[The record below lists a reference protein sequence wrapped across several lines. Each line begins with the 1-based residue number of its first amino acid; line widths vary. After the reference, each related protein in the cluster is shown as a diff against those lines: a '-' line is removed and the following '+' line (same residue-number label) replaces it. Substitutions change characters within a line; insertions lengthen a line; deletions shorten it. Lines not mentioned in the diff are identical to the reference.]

1 MTFVKEDALL
11 PEGFRDLLPPDAGRE
26 AAVVEGL
33 MGSFARHGY
42 DRVKPPLMEFE
53 TSLLTGAGAAMS
65 AHIFRLMDPVSQRM
79 MGLRAD
85 MTPQVA
91 RIAAAR
97 LAGVARPL
105 RLSYAGQV
113 LRVRGTAL
121 QPGRQL
127 GQVGAELI
135 GAEGPAADAEAIV
148 VAAEGLAA
156 VGIGAITVDLNIATL
171 VPGVAASLGLAAD
184 KAAALTL
191 ALDRRDAGEC
201 RRLLGRDVALIDRLL
216 AVSGEAGTA
225 LKALAA
231 IDLPADAAASREE
244 LVAVVDAVRRAA
256 PELTLT
262 VDPLEHRGFEYHTGV
277 GFSLFAPS
285 ARGELG
291 RGGRYLSAA
300 GDPSTGFSLYLDAVL
315 QALPAAARMRRIYL
329 PAGSDRARGAAL
341 RADGWITIAGLAPSR
356 DNAAEAKRLG
366 CDHWLDGDRPLPV

>member
-26 AAVVEGL
+26 AAVVEAL
-33 MGSFARHGY
+33 MGCFGRHGY

-53 TSLLTGAGAAMS
+53 TSLLAGAGAAMS
-65 AHIFRLMDPVSQRM
+65 THIFRLMDPVSQRM

-85 MTPQVA
+85 MTPQIA

-113 LRVRGTAL
+113 LRVRGTTL

-135 GAEGPAADAEAIV
+135 GADGAVADAEAIV

-156 VGIGAITVDLNIATL
+156 VGIAAITVDLNIATL
-171 VPGVAASLGLAAD
+171 VPAVARSLGLTEPQGP
-184 KAAALTL
+184 ALTL

-201 RRLLGRDVALIDRLL
+201 RRLLGGANAQIDALL
-216 AVSGEAGTA
+216 AVPGEADTA
-225 LKALAA
+225 LTALAGV
-231 IDLPADAAASREE
+231 DLPPDAAAARDE
-244 LVAVVDAVRRAA
+244 LVAVVEAVRRTA
-256 PELTLT
+256 PDLTLT

-291 RGGRYLSAA
+291 RGGRYLSSA

-315 QALPAAARMRRIYL
+315 QAVPAAMSVRRIYL
-329 PAGSDRARGAAL
+329 PIGTERARAASL
-341 RADGWITIAGLAPSR
+341 RAEGWITIAGLAPAR
-356 DNAAEAKRLG
+356 DNAAEARRLG
-366 CDHWLDGDRPLPV
+366 CDHWLDGDRPKPA

>member
-11 PEGFRDLLPPDAGRE
+11 PEGFRDLLPPDAGHE
-26 AAVVEGL
+26 AAVVESL
-33 MGSFARHGY
+33 MGCFERHGY

-53 TSLLTGAGAAMS
+53 TSLLAGAGAAMS
-65 AHIFRLMDPVSQRM
+65 THIFRLMDPVSQRM

-85 MTPQVA
+85 MTPQIA

-135 GAEGPAADAEAIV
+135 GADGAVADAEAIA

-171 VPGVAASLGLAAD
+171 VPAVARSLGLTEPQ
-184 KAAALTL
+184 AAALTL

-201 RRLLGRDVALIDRLL
+201 RRLLGGANAQIDALL
-216 AVSGEAGTA
+216 AVPGEADP
-225 LKALAA
+225 ALAA
-231 IDLPADAAASREE
+231 LAAVDLPPDATAARAE
-244 LVAVVDAVRRAA
+244 LVAVVEAVRRAA

-291 RGGRYLSAA
+291 RGGRYQSSA

-315 QALPAAARMRRIYL
+315 QAVPAATSHPRIYL
-329 PAGSDRARGAAL
+329 PIGTERARAVSL
-341 RADGWITIAGLAPSR
+341 RAEGWITVAGLAPVR
-356 DNAAEAKRLG
+356 DNAAEARRLG
-366 CDHWLDGDRPLPV
+366 CDHWLDGDRPKSA

>member
-11 PEGFRDLLPPDAGRE
+11 PEGFRDLLPPDAGLE

-33 MGSFARHGY
+33 MGAFARHGY

-53 TSLLTGAGAAMS
+53 TSLLAGAGAAMS
-65 AHIFRLMDPVSQRM
+65 EHIFRLMDPVSQRM

-135 GAEGPAADAEAIV
+135 GAEGAAADAEAIV
-148 VAAEGLAA
+148 VAAEGLAT

-171 VPGVAASLGLAAD
+171 VPAVAASLGLAAK

-201 RRLLGRDVALIDRLL
+201 RRLLGGDIALIDRLL
-216 AVSGEAGTA
+216 AVSGEADAA
-225 LKALAA
+225 LAALAA
-231 IDLPADAAASREE
+231 IDLPPSAAASREE
-244 LVAVVDAVRRAA
+244 LVAVVDAVRHAA
-256 PELTLT
+256 PDLTLT

-277 GFSLFAPS
+277 GFSLFSPS

-300 GDPSTGFSLYLDAVL
+300 GDPSTGFSLYLDSVL
-315 QALPAAARMRRIYL
+315 QAVPAATPAKRLYL
-329 PAGSDRARGAAL
+329 PAGTDRARGATL
-341 RADGWITIAGLAPSR
+341 RAAGWITIAGLVPAH
-356 DNAAEAKRLG
+356 DNEAEARRLG
-366 CDHWLDGDRPLPV
+366 CDHWLDGDRPRPV